1 MNLQAGEVIGKYE
14 IGEVLGKGGMATV
27 YRAVHQPLGRDVA
40 LKVLHPHLT
49 IEQIVRDRFLLEA
62 RSIASLKHPN
72 IVQIYDYEASDE
84 ISFISMEFLDGGALD
99 QQLKLREYAEE
110 KFEPLPVPQALTIG
124 MDIADA
130 LHYAHQH
137 GIIHRDVKPAN
148 ILIGSDNRYVL
159 TDFGIA
165 TLLHQNRMTADGAT
179 SGTPTYIPPEMITGD
194 RGDERSDIYSLGIV
208 LFQLLTGEL
217 PFNSENLYGVL
228 MKHINEPVP
237 SLSELNPEVDDTVSE
252 IVFKAL
258 EKNAEDRF
266 SSGKEFSN
274 AIAQLLEHPDINDKY
289 PAKYS
294 SNPLVVKPFEESS
307 ATTWIAI
314 TQQRMWS
321 WGRWIFQINEWSW
334 PLKTAA
340 LTSILL
346 LFIIPFFVFNRFSSA
361 QENDP
366 EQLSGVVDQFTPY
379 IDSFENNDAGWPEA
393 GAPEWQLVYDGIYE
407 MRIETPD
414 HVISAVP
421 QFNDQTFKQ
430 FVYQANV
437 QQVDGPPETGYGIVF
452 YYQNPLNY
460 YVFGINGYNQWSIWE
475 LKDGSWNALKF
486 GSNGQ
491 PWIFSEIVKATNE
504 WNQLR
509 VETRENEIDLFVN
522 GQFLER
528 IQVDQNVERD
538 GKVGLYL
545 ATSREQNAPISVI
558 QFDELFVT
566 P

>member
-62 RSIASLKHPN
+62 RSIATLKHPN

-99 QQLKLREYAEE
+99 QQLKLREYEPD
-110 KFEPLPVPQALTIG
+110 KFEPLPVRQALTIA

-130 LHYAHQH
+130 LDYAHQH

-148 ILIGSDNRYVL
+148 ILIGSDGRYVL

-237 SLSELNPEVDDTVSE
+237 SLSELNPKVDDAVSD

-258 EKNAEDRF
+258 EKNSEDRF
-266 SSGKEFSN
+266 CSGEEFSS
-274 AIAQLLEHPDINDKY
+274 AIALLLERPDMGDKD
-289 PAKYS
+289 PADES
-294 SNPLVVKPFEESS
+294 ANPLVVQPYEGT
-307 ATTWIAI
+307 APTTWIGI
-314 TQQRMWS
+314 TQQRMLG
-321 WGRWIFQINEWSW
+321 WGRWFYQLNEWSW

-340 LTSILL
+340 IGSIIL
-346 LFIIPFFVFNRFSSA
+346 LFILPFLVISRFGPA
-361 QENDP
+361 QGADP
-366 EQLSGVVDQFTPY
+366 GSVSGSGEQFTPY
-379 IDSFENNDAGWPEA
+379 VDIFDNNDAGWPEKA
-393 GAPEWQLVYDGIYE
+393 APESQFVHNGVYE
-407 MRIETPD
+407 MRIEIPD

-421 QFNDQTFKQ
+421 EFNDQTFHQ
-430 FVYQANV
+430 FVYQASV
-437 QQVDGPPETGYGIVF
+437 QQVDGPPETGYGLVF
-452 YYQNPLNY
+452 FYQDPRNY
-460 YVFGINGYNQWSIWE
+460 HVLGINGYNQWSIWE
-475 LKDGSWNALKF
+475 LQDGAWSALQM
-486 GSNGQ
+486 GANGQ
-491 PWIFSEIVKATNE
+491 PWIFSEIVKSQNE
-504 WNQLR
+504 WNELR
-509 VETRENEIDLFVN
+509 VETRDTEMDLFIN

-528 IQVDQNVERD
+528 VQLDQDLDRA
-538 GKVGLYL
+538 GKIGFYL
-545 ATSREQNAPISVI
+545 ATSRDENVPISVI
-558 QFDELFVT
+558 QFDNLSVQ